1 MTVEWLVPLGQARP
15 ITMALHSLS
24 ADTRTA
30 RGCTG
35 SSVSTA
41 LTHGVFVRYVEDWQ
55 TEDDLRVHLRSV
67 TFRRL
72 IALIDNAI
80 EPPRIEFTLPGGP
93 RGLDYVAEVQR
104 SHA

>member
-41 LTHGVFVRYVEDWQ
+41 LSNGVFVRYVEDWQ
-55 TEDDLRVHLRSV
+55 T
-67 TFRRL
+67 
-72 IALIDNAI
+72 
-80 EPPRIEFTLPGGP
+80 
-93 RGLDYVAEVQR
+93 
-104 SHA
+104 